1 MLTEQPLTDD
11 TSYGDRRQRERS
23 ARPTTQVRTLDAMF
37 TRAARRG
44 PARLA
49 VHEELGHL
57 TYGRA
62 ETLATQ
68 WASALVRSGVQLG
81 DPVIVH
87 CDDHRQS
94 LVAQLAIL
102 KAGGVCVP
110 VSREIERPGP
120 ERIAAVSGAQ
130 AVLCSA
136 STKAAWNSC
145 GRLSLAL
152 DDAGTWK
159 KVSALRPDPALPRSA
174 PTDAAYLLISREN
187 GEETSGQLVDHRA
200 WQFALAARIRQAGT
214 AERTVAVCQPPT
226 GALTLSAMWWAC
238 ASGGTL
244 VPRAL
249 APGGMDTA
257 VFSPDEYARVLET
270 AATASRPAG
279 LRAIVL
285 VGGPFPPDLVE
296 RHFTTLPTTRL
307 LAEFAPAGGVMPWT
321 AQELSPP
328 SRSGLPDAG
337 VGSPVPHVHVHIV
350 DPEGHPVPPG
360 RTGEICATGPALP
373 FDSIGIRALDRESLP
388 GGGTLLRS
396 GHLGRW
402 RTDGRVE
409 ITA

>member
-1 MLTEQPLTDD
+1 
-11 TSYGDRRQRERS
+11 
-23 ARPTTQVRTLDAMF
+23 MF
-37 TRAARRG
+37 TLTARRRS
-44 PARLA
+44 ARLA
-49 VHEELGHL
+49 VREERGHL

-94 LVAQLAIL
+94 LVAQLAVL

-110 VSREIERPGP
+110 VSREIERPGL
-120 ERIAAVSGAQ
+120 ERIAAVSGAH

-136 STKAAWNSC
+136 STKAAWQSC

-159 KVSALRPDPALPRSA
+159 KVGALRPEPALPRSA
-174 PTDAAYLLISREN
+174 PTDAAYLLISRGN
-187 GEETSGQLVDHRA
+187 KQETSGQLVDHRA

-214 AERTVAVCQPPT
+214 AESMVAVCQPPT

-249 APGGMDTA
+249 ALGNMDTA
-257 VFSPDEYARVLET
+257 VFSPEEYTRVLEA
-270 AATASRPAG
+270 AATASRPVG
-279 LRAIVL
+279 PRAIVL
-285 VGGPFPPDLVE
+285 VGSPFPPELVE
-296 RHFTTLPTTRL
+296 RHFAALPTTRL
-307 LAEFAPAGGVMPWT
+307 LAEFAPAGGVLPWT
-321 AQELSPP
+321 AREFSPP

-337 VGSPVPHVHVHIV
+337 VGIPVPHVHVHIV
-350 DPEGHPVPPG
+350 DPEGHPVSPG
-360 RTGEICATGPALP
+360 RTGEICATGPVLP
-373 FDSIGIRALDRESLP
+373 FDNIGIRALDRKSLP
-388 GGGTLLRS
+388 AGGTLLRS

-402 RTDGRVE
+402 RTDGSVE